1 MIDSIAKVAGSV
13 ASWLDPD
20 RKEEHILRG
29 AIEAA
34 EQLIMIYENEGKY
47 KDISEKRKDKL
58 KIHYRKRFNSW
69 KDGRT

>member
-1 MIDSIAKVAGSV
+1 MIESIAKIVGS
-13 ASWLDPD
+13 AAIWLNPE

-34 EQLIMIYENEGKY
+34 EQLIMIYRKEGKY
-47 KDISEKRKDKL
+47 KDITDKKKSKL
-58 KIHYRKRFNSW
+58 ETHYLKRFNSW